1 MIYPIKLES
10 TQDVVKLNNFAAN
23 EDYDLSVSSGNT
35 NNREFS
41 TMDYFPTTLA
51 FVLYTL
57 FCNTIGATDIVS
69 TISAVTFVLG

>member
-35 NNREFS
+35 MIDAKSLLALF
-41 TMDYFPTTLA
+41 TLVGKTC
-51 FVLYTL
+51 VLVAPDHLNPKKFMKLIERMSLT
-57 FCNTIGATDIVS
+57 A
-69 TISAVTFVLG
+69 